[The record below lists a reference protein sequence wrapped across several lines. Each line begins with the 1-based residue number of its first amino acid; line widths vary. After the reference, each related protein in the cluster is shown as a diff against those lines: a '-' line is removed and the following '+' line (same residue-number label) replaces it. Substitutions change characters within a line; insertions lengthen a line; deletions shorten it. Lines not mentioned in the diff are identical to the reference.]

1 MASLA
6 ERIAA
11 AKAAQGAAQTAPT
24 VAAALAPAPAPAPAA
39 APAPAPAV
47 PQDQPKRQEPKDR
60 GQGPRREERRAP
72 PPPPAPTTPQE
83 SFRARFS
90 REVNPGQMAKAGLLL
105 PADAALAPPPERELP
120 AVSSTPTPSGRYI
133 NPEETMRRVESMRLA
148 RLGGSMFAPP
158 SAEQMVGALADSD
171 SSMPF
176 YQRAALQPRPT
187 EKRYAYQGARPTSVA
202 AAPESALQ
210 SVDAYRT
217 ELNKRGEQYQQL
229 SAALGAL
236 AKKRSELEQIRAREG
251 TAPAMATVRREP
263 SPTERNLEGVAR
275 VAQDIQQK
283 LTQARAGL
291 QEMGLTEEQI
301 KLYD

>member
-1 MASLA
+1 
-6 ERIAA
+6 
-11 AKAAQGAAQTAPT
+11 
-24 VAAALAPAPAPAPAA
+24 
-39 APAPAPAV
+39 
-47 PQDQPKRQEPKDR
+47 
-60 GQGPRREERRAP
+60 
-72 PPPPAPTTPQE
+72 
-83 SFRARFS
+83 
-90 REVNPGQMAKAGLLL
+90 MAKDGLLL

-176 YQRAALQPRPT
+176 YQRAALQPAPT
-187 EKRYAYQGARPTSVA
+187 EKRYAYQGVRPTSVA

-283 LTQARAGL
+283 LTQARGGL